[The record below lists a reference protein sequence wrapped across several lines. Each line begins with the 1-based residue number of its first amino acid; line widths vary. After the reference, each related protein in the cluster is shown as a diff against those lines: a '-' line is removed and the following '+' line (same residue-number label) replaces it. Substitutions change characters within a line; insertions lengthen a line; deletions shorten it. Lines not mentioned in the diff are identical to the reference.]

1 MPGINK
7 SSQIFA
13 LILCLITQYS
23 AAVTVEDLYMAEVL
37 VVGEDE
43 RQLKRGAQAGLLQV
57 LVRASGTREVEQ
69 NNMIANSLRR
79 PDEYYYQY
87 SYEQTDKTLQIDGEA
102 VPAKL
107 LRILFEPS
115 AVSRLL
121 RQAGYP
127 VWGSN
132 RPGVLL
138 WVAVSDDE
146 GRRILAG
153 SDTTGIATVVQ
164 SAMIDQ
170 ARLRG
175 VPLLFPLLDLEDAGS
190 LSTAEIWGAF
200 LGRIDNASRR
210 YHPDVTVTARVQKDS
225 IGRWSARWHYRAD
238 NEWYSVDTLSFN
250 ADQMARSIIDQL
262 ADELAQRFA
271 IDSSRSEVRLRI
283 EGIRNLQDYA
293 AISEYLSSL
302 APVLDSSVTRLE
314 KGEIEFS
321 LSTEGQNEQLVEIIQ
336 LDEKMILLN
345 ADQDR
350 KQLQYRWLPR

>member
-7 SSQIFA
+7 SSKIIG
-13 LILCLITQYS
+13 LILCLIAQYS
-23 AAVTVEDLYMAEVL
+23 TAVSVEDLYMAEVL

-57 LVRASGTREVEQ
+57 LVRASGTREVEKS
-69 NNMIANSLRR
+69 ILITSSLRR

-87 SYEQTDKTLQIDGEA
+87 SYEQTDKTLQVDGEA
-102 VPAKL
+102 IPAKL

-121 RQAGYP
+121 RQAGFP

-138 WVAVSDDE
+138 WVVVSDIE

-153 SDTTGIATVVQ
+153 SDSSGIATIVQ
-164 SAMIDQ
+164 TAMIDQ

-175 VPLLFPLLDLEDAGS
+175 VPLLFPLLDLEDSGS

-200 LGRIDNASRR
+200 LDRIDNASRR
-210 YHPDVTVTARVQKDS
+210 YHPDATVTARIQKDS
-225 IGRWSARWHYRAD
+225 IDRWSARWHYRAD
-238 NEWYSVDTLSFN
+238 SEWHSADTVSYS
-250 ADQMARSIIDQL
+250 ADQMARSMIDQL

-271 IDSSRSEVRLRI
+271 IDSSRGHVVLRI

-293 AISEYLSSL
+293 AVSEYLASL
-302 APVLDSSVTRLE
+302 APVLNSSVTRLE
-314 KGEIEFS
+314 KEEVEFS

-345 ADQDR
+345 SDQDQ
-350 KQLQYRWLPR
+350 KQLQYRWLP